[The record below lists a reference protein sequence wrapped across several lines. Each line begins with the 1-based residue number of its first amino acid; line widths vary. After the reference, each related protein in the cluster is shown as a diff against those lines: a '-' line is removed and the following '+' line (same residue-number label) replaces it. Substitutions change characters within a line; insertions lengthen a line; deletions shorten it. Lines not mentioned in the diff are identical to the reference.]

1 MTIMELNLR
10 CSLRICLPGSGKPD
24 APMIS
29 MTIIGPNTVV
39 TLGLRFAV
47 CEKNDAMTLVIK
59 LESFNNS

>member
-10 CSLRICLPGSGKPD
+10 CSLRICLPD
-24 APMIS
+24 APPMIS
-29 MTIIGPNTVV
+29 MSNIGPNTVV

-59 LESFNNS
+59 LESLNKN